1 MLLFE
6 AFCEPEFALACVD
19 WSPFTAKFGINVKMS
34 SPFDTLNEN
43 NTAQVTKYLRFFRS
57 KKDALIRAVTREA
70 DDARADKLIH
80 EDLYS
85 KEDME
90 DFADFLVSSMR
101 SHIVADVGSMI
112 NMGALSIAQLLE
124 QGQENGVELDLETA
138 AVENAVLLEAVD
150 RMNLDAIPKS
160 RTRGLTSMKDEARI
174 LKDKVE
180 AAEELSQRLQD
191 ENAELV
197 RKLAI
202 ARRSG
207 GESKQGEE
215 MLADALAEAKEEN
228 EKRVRDTNQFKQ
240 MKKLMQTQ
248 AQNIKELRKRLQQY
262 EPDDDADMKDEC

>member
-1 MLLFE
+1 
-6 AFCEPEFALACVD
+6 
-19 WSPFTAKFGINVKMS
+19 MS
-34 SPFDTLNEN
+34 SPFGNLSESNI
-43 NTAQVTKYLRFFRS
+43 AQVTRYLRFFRS
-57 KKDALIRAVTREA
+57 KKDGLIRAVTREA

-90 DFADFLVSSMR
+90 EFADFLVSSMR
-101 SHIVADVGSMI
+101 SHIVADVGSMV
-112 NMGALSIAQLLE
+112 NMGALSIAQILE
-124 QGQENGVELDLETA
+124 QGQDKGVELELETA
-138 AVENAVLLEAVD
+138 AVENASLLEAVD

-160 RTRGLTSMKDEARI
+160 RTRGLTSMKDETRI
-174 LKDKVE
+174 LKDKAE

-207 GESKQGEE
+207 GESKQSEE
-215 MLADALAEAKEEN
+215 AMADALAEAKEEN

-248 AQNIKELRKRLQQY
+248 AANIKDLRKRLQEY
-262 EPDDDADMKDEC
+262 EPDDDADAKEDW

>member
-1 MLLFE
+1 
-6 AFCEPEFALACVD
+6 
-19 WSPFTAKFGINVKMS
+19 MS
-34 SPFDTLNEN
+34 SPFDNLDESKV
-43 NTAQVTKYLRFFRS
+43 AQVTRYLRFFRS
-57 KKDALIRAVTREA
+57 KKDGLIRAVTREA
-70 DDARADKLIH
+70 DEARADKLIH
-80 EDLYS
+80 ENLYS

-124 QGQENGVELDLETA
+124 QGQDKGVELEIETA
-138 AVENAVLLEAVD
+138 AVENAALLEAVD

-160 RTRGLTSMKDEARI
+160 RSRGLTSIKDETRI
-174 LKDKVE
+174 LKDKLD
-180 AAEELSQRLQD
+180 AAEELNKRLQD

-202 ARRSG
+202 ARRAG
-207 GESKQGEE
+207 GESKQSEE

-228 EKRVRDTNQFKQ
+228 ERRVRDTNQFKQ

-248 AQNIKELRKRLQQY
+248 AQNIKDLRRRLQQY
-262 EPDDDADMKDEC
+262 EPDDDADMKDET